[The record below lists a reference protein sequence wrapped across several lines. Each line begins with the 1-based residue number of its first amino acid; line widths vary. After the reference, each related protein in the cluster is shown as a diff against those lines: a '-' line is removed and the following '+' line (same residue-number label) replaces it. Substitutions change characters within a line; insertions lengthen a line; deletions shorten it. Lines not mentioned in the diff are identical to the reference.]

1 MMKDT
6 QIITKISQQYSY
18 FLQNIPETN
27 EVPRFY
33 SEQDGLFFAS
43 PNYWTCGF
51 PPGSLWYLYELTG
64 DDKWKDSATV
74 NTLKLNE
81 AKSRTNTHD
90 LGFLIFCSF
99 GNAYRITQIEEYKNV
114 IIEASD
120 TLIKRFNHRVGCIR
134 SWDHGTWQY
143 PVIIDNLMNLEMLFW
158 ASDVTGNK
166 IYREVAISHADLTM
180 QDHYRSDGSCCHLVD
195 YDPENGQINGKF
207 THQGYSDESSWSRGQ
222 AWGLYGFTMCYRM
235 TSDERYLHFA
245 EKIAAF
251 IIDKSPDDNVP
262 YWDYDAPNI
271 PNEPRDASAAALIA
285 SALYELSSFV
295 SDKKHTYVE
304 LADDILESLNS
315 SSYFSEIGTN
325 GGFLL
330 MHSTGNKPA
339 NSEID
344 VGINYADYYYLEALK
359 RQQEYKF

>member
-1 MMKDT
+1 
-6 QIITKISQQYSY
+6 
-18 FLQNIPETN
+18 
-27 EVPRFY
+27 
-33 SEQDGLFFAS
+33 
-43 PNYWTCGF
+43 
-51 PPGSLWYLYELTG
+51 
-64 DDKWKDSATV
+64 
-74 NTLKLNE
+74 
-81 AKSRTNTHD
+81 
-90 LGFLIFCSF
+90 
-99 GNAYRITQIEEYKNV
+99 
-114 IIEASD
+114 
-120 TLIKRFNHRVGCIR
+120 
-134 SWDHGTWQY
+134 
-143 PVIIDNLMNLEMLFW
+143 
-158 ASDVTGNK
+158 
-166 IYREVAISHADLTM
+166 
-180 QDHYRSDGSCCHLVD
+180 
-195 YDPENGQINGKF
+195 
-207 THQGYSDESSWSRGQ
+207 
-222 AWGLYGFTMCYRM
+222 MCYRM

-251 IIDKSPDDNVP
+251 IIDRSPDDNVP